1 MVAYYLI
8 FLLASSIFL
17 SNCAFYTLKNE
28 VAEIEKLS
36 VLSGKVIN
44 DLSHRGPVIVIL
56 YSGKGGKKET
66 VDYALPED
74 TGDFSFLVTEGAY
87 YLAAFEDINNNFKYD
102 DKEFFGYFGNPD
114 QIIVSGKESASS
126 ESKERSDLEI
136 QLLKT
141 DGANSS
147 FPMAIATGVKI
158 DVT

>member
-56 YSGKGGKKET
+56 YSENGDKNEI
-66 VDYALPED
+66 VEYALPED

-87 YLAAFEDINNNFKYD
+87 YLAAFEDINTNFKYD
-102 DKEFFGYFGNPD
+102 EKEFWGYYGNPD
-114 QIIVSGKESASS
+114 QIIV
-126 ESKERSDLEI
+126 
-136 QLLKT
+136 
-141 DGANSS
+141 
-147 FPMAIATGVKI
+147 
-158 DVT
+158 